1 MAKHLYTMAQ
11 ARRDLAMGYL
21 TSARILRSQD
31 GWVVELGGG
40 KALGELADARRKQ
53 RRVFKSLDGAAGA
66 LEQIGFVVKDLQPVG

>member
-1 MAKHLYTMAQ
+1 MAKHLYTMAD

-21 TSARILRSQD
+21 TSARIVRSQG

-40 KALGELADARRKQ
+40 NALGELADARRKE

-66 LEQIGFVVKDLQPVG
+66 LDQIGFVVKVLHQAG